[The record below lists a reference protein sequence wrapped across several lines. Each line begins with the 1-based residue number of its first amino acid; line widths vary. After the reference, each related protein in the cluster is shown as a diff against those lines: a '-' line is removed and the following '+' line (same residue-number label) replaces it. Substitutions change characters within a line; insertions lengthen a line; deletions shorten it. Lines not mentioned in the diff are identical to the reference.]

1 MVYFNLRFQ
10 PASIFLAMTLRLA
23 QKTWLKIAQSR
34 GIFPIFLNHFSAII
48 RDFPWVDGEFVTCK
62 SLNP

>member
-1 MVYFNLRFQ
+1 MVYFDPRLQ

-34 GIFPIFLNHFSAII
+34 GIFPNFFIIFQLII
-48 RDFPWVDGEFVTCK
+48 GISHGWMV
-62 SLNP
+62 SL